1 MSQASFEIEPFFLD
15 GKQNSLFCIHLY
27 LAGVTCK
34 GSILYLH
41 PFAEEMHK
49 SRCMAALQA
58 RHFAQ
63 AGYAVLQVDLTGCG
77 DSSGDFADATWQA
90 WLNDARR
97 AHDWLSSRHAAP
109 VSLWGLRIGASLAVE
124 LASTLPDIEQ
134 LLLWQPVVNGEQ
146 YLNQFLR
153 IKLASEMLSQGQA
166 QNGTKQLRALLKTGN
181 SIEVGGYGLNSTMA
195 DDLERLKLADM
206 PPPCEVLWLELG
218 LEASDI
224 PSPANQRIVEG
235 WRTAGVKVQTRTLA
249 GDPFWLTQEITE
261 CPALIAA
268 TTR

>member
-1 MSQASFEIEPFFLD
+1 MNPFEIEPFFLD
-15 GKQNSLFCIHLY
+15 GEHGSLFCIHLY
-27 LAGVTCK
+27 PADLNCQ

-49 SRCMAALQA
+49 SRRMAALQA
-58 RHFAQ
+58 RHFAA

-77 DSSGDFADATWQA
+77 DSTGDFSDANWNA

-97 AHDWLSSRHAAP
+97 AHDWLLSRHAVP

-124 LASTLPDIEQ
+124 LASALPNIQQ
-134 LLLWQPVVNGEQ
+134 LYLWQPVVNGEQ

-166 QNGTKQLRALLKTGN
+166 QNGTKQLRALLETGK
-181 SIEVGGYGLNSTMA
+181 SIEVGGYSLSSAMA
-195 DDLERLKLADM
+195 HDLADLKLADM
-206 PPPCEVLWLELG
+206 MPPCPVLWLELG
-218 LEASDI
+218 IEAGVP
-224 PSPANQRIVEG
+224 PSPASQRIVEG
-235 WRTAGVKVQTRTLA
+235 WRTAGVKVQTRMLA
-249 GDPFWLTQEITE
+249 GEPFWVTQEITE
-261 CPALIAA
+261 CPALIEA

>member
-77 DSSGDFADATWQA
+77 DSSGI
-90 WLNDARR
+90 L
-97 AHDWLSSRHAAP
+97 LM
-109 VSLWGLRIGASLAVE
+109 
-124 LASTLPDIEQ
+124 Q
-134 LLLWQPVVNGEQ
+134 LG
-146 YLNQFLR
+146 
-153 IKLASEMLSQGQA
+153 KHG
-166 QNGTKQLRALLKTGN
+166 
-181 SIEVGGYGLNSTMA
+181 
-195 DDLERLKLADM
+195 
-206 PPPCEVLWLELG
+206 
-218 LEASDI
+218 
-224 PSPANQRIVEG
+224 
-235 WRTAGVKVQTRTLA
+235 
-249 GDPFWLTQEITE
+249 
-261 CPALIAA
+261 
-268 TTR
+268 